1 MDFKDSIQQLSER
14 IAKQQDAIVTEEGT
28 KNAFIMPMIAALGY
42 DIFNPFEV
50 VPELDCD
57 LIKKKGEKIV
67 HKMQKKNFLMV
78 LCSVTE
84 IQELLLHKRR

>member
-14 IAKQQDAIVTEEGT
+14 IAKQQEAITTEEAT

-57 LIKKKGEKIV
+57 LIKKKGEKIDYAIM
-67 HKMQKKNFLMV
+67 KDGQP
-78 LCSVTE
+78 
-84 IQELLLHKRR
+84 ILLIESWIPHRSAV

>member
-50 VPELDCD
+50 VPEL
-57 LIKKKGEKIV
+57 E
-67 HKMQKKNFLMV
+67 
-78 LCSVTE
+78 T
-84 IQELLLHKRR
+84 

>member
-57 LIKKKGEKIV
+57 LIKKKRREDR
-67 HKMQKKNFLMV
+67 
-78 LCSVTE
+78 LCHNE
-84 IQELLLHKRR
+84 RRKSYTPYRVQAL